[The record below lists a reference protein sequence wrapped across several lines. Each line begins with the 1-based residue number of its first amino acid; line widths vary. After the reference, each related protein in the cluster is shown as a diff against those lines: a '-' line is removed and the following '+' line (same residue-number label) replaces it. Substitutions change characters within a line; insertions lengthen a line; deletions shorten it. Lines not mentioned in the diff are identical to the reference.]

1 MKKALLIVA
10 SVLLIDQALKI
21 WVKLNMSV
29 GENII
34 FTDWFRLHFTE
45 NPGMAFGLEWGG
57 VAGKLALSLFRLGA
71 IIGIFYW
78 LKSLL
83 RKGIPTLGIV
93 AVSLILAGAI
103 GNLLDSAFY
112 GLLFDKGLSF
122 DEAVGSYVSYSGLA
136 QLNGEGY
143 ANFLTGS
150 VVDML
155 YFPLYEGYLPDWIPF
170 KGGDYF
176 VFFRPIF
183 NLADASISVGVG
195 LLILFQKKAFPKEQ

>member
-1 MKKALLIVA
+1 MKKSLLIVGI
-10 SVLLIDQALKI
+10 VLLLDQALKF
-21 WVKLNMSV
+21 WVKLSMEPRES
-29 GENII
+29 ILI
-34 FTDWFRLHFTE
+34 ADWFQLHFTE

-57 VAGKLALSLFRLGA
+57 VTGKLALSIFRLGA
-71 IIGIFYW
+71 IVGIFYW
-78 LKSLL
+78 LKSLIA
-83 RKGIPTLGIV
+83 KGIPNLGIV

-112 GLLFDKGLSF
+112 GLIFDKGLAWDS
-122 DEAVGSYVSYSGLA
+122 ATNAYVSYKELA
-136 QLNGEGY
+136 TLSTDGY
-143 ANFLTGS
+143 AGFLTGS

-155 YFPLYEGYLPDWIPF
+155 YFPLYEGYLPDWVPF

-183 NLADASISVGVG
+183 NLADASISIGVG

>member
-10 SVLLIDQALKI
+10 IVLILDQVLKL
-21 WVKLNMSV
+21 WVKLNMNI
-29 GENII
+29 GENVI

-45 NPGMAFGLEWGG
+45 NPGMAFGIEWGG
-57 VAGKLALSLFRLGA
+57 VAGKLALSIFRLGA
-71 IIGIFYW
+71 IVGIFIW

-83 RKGIPTLGIV
+83 KKGLPTLGIIS
-93 AVSLILAGAI
+93 VSLILAGAI

-112 GLLFDKGLSF
+112 GLLFDKGLSY
-122 DEAVGSYVSYSGLA
+122 DQALGSYVTYSGLA
-136 QLNGEGY
+136 QITGEGY
-143 ANFLTGS
+143 AGFLTGS

-155 YFPLYEGYLPDWIPF
+155 YFPLFEGYLPDWIPF

-183 NLADASISVGVG
+183 NLADASISFGVG
-195 LLILFQKKAFPKEQ
+195 LLILFQKKAFPREQ